1 MLREN
6 KRNLDKAVRELDR
19 ERMQMS
25 HQEKRLIV
33 DMKKLAKSGQ
43 ADTCKVLAKSLIRTR
58 KQITKFYQLKAQ
70 LQAVSLKMQTLKSSQ
85 AMADAMKGV
94 TKAMGTMN
102 GQLNLPQLTRT
113 LREFEK
119 QNERMEMTS
128 EVMGDAMDDVFEEDG
143 EEEETDELVSQVMDE
158 IGIST
163 TAALMTAPAARVA
176 QAEAPQAEEPQLMA
190 EGMGGGGG
198 GDAGRGAPGG
208 AGGGGAGGGIDADL
222 QARLKNLR
230 G

>member
-1 MLREN
+1 MSQRGEGPAGLTLVCPFPCLEMLREN

-19 ERMQMS
+19 ERMQMQ

-43 ADTCKVLAKSLIRTR
+43 TDTCKVLAKSLIRTR

-102 GQLNLPQLTRT
+102 GQLNLPQLTHT

-143 EEEETDELVSQVMDE
+143 EEEETDELVNQVMDE
-158 IGIST
+158 IGINTS
-163 TAALMTAPAARVA
+163 AGLVTAPATRSA
-176 QAEAPQAEEPQLMA
+176 QLEEPQFSLA
-190 EGMGGGGG
+190 V
-198 GDAGRGAPGG
+198 
-208 AGGGGAGGGIDADL
+208 
-222 QARLKNLR
+222 LR
-230 G
+230 TYQSG